1 MKSTE
6 VYSQLRAELGP
17 WFKSME
23 FRRAKGF
30 LSWVRSQGTLQTVIW
45 CQISQ
50 SGWEAYSGSQFTV
63 EFQRSREPVVGAS
76 GGPRK
81 RLAGFLSQLEREEAR
96 SIQNTIIAS
105 LPSPP
110 ANHPF
115 LNMPH
120 AISSHYLQQFKP
132 VAAPYAEGHDIWFR
146 YAAPAHVTAWAK
158 FILRKL
164 PQCLAQI
171 EAPG

>member
-23 FRRAKGF
+23 FKRAKGF
-30 LSWVRSQGTLQTVIW
+30 LSWTRPQDDLQTVVW

-63 EFQRSREPVVGAS
+63 EFQRSAEPIVGAS
-76 GGPRK
+76 DGRRK
-81 RLAGFLSQLEREEAR
+81 RLAAFLSQLEREEVR

-105 LPSPP
+105 LRKPP
-110 ANHPF
+110 ASHPF
-115 LNMPH
+115 LHMPH
-120 AISSHYLQQFKP
+120 AVSSHYLQQFKP
-132 VAAPYAEGHDIWFR
+132 IAAPYPEGQDIWFR
-146 YAAPAHVTAWAK
+146 YATPEHVANWAK

>member
-6 VYSQLRAELGP
+6 VYSQLRDELGP

-23 FRRAKGF
+23 FKRAKGF
-30 LSWVRSQGTLQTVIW
+30 LSWTRQKDDLQTVVW

-63 EFQRSREPVVGAS
+63 ELQRSVEPVVGAS
-76 GGPRK
+76 NGPRK
-81 RLAGFLSQLEREEAR
+81 RLAAFLSQLEREEVR
-96 SIQNTIIAS
+96 GIQNAVVAGLTK
-105 LPSPP
+105 PP
-110 ANHPF
+110 ASHPF
-115 LNMPH
+115 LHMSP
-120 AISSHYLQQFKP
+120 AVSSHYLQRFKRI
-132 VAAPYAEGHDIWFR
+132 AAPYPEGHDIWFR
-146 YAAPAHVTAWAK
+146 YATPAHVANWAK